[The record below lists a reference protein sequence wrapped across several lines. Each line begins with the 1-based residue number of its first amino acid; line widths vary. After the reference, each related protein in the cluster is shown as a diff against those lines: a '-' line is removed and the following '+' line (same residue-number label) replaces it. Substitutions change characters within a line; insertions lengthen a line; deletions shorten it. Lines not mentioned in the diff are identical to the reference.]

1 LASTESIKHL
11 EADEPLAKSRAN
23 SGAYAPEKEPW
34 FPSAF
39 LGVKGGGGLLPLAVL
54 FNLPAIIA
62 VTWYEW

>member
-1 LASTESIKHL
+1 M

-34 FPSAF
+34 FPLVF
-39 LGVKGGGGLLPLAVL
+39 LGVQGGGLLPLAVL

-62 VTWYEW
+62 VTWYE